1 MPPKPRSTPRYTRW
15 LSGELR
21 MNLRLALVG
30 ENESD
35 EHEIERADHDPA
47 IRGRP
52 ARHRGDSEQQEAN
65 VLRDPGAARD
75 DRTLP
80 LRPGQLYRDRYRA
93 AGERA
98 RQRGRPREEPRLPA
112 HVVAIEPGRQA
123 GPDRRASGN
132 RCLLG
137 KIELA
142 SLADREV
149 EIRLADVVGG
159 CRLIRV
165 REDRGQRQQRSAPA
179 PSRQVQTGA
188 EMRVQADKPPRV
200 RQTVEDAAHA
210 SRLAAQTRALASS
223 STAFTVARAS
233 IACSSVM
240 TSGGLMRTSGL

>member
-1 MPPKPRSTPRYTRW
+1 
-15 LSGELR
+15 

-52 ARHRGDSEQQEAN
+52 ARYRGDGEQQEAN

-80 LRPGQLYRDRYRA
+80 LRPGQLYRDRYGA

-112 HVVAIEPGRQA
+112 HVVCGF
-123 GPDRRASGN
+123 
-132 RCLLG
+132 
-137 KIELA
+137 
-142 SLADREV
+142 
-149 EIRLADVVGG
+149 
-159 CRLIRV
+159 RLIRV
-165 REDRGQRQQRSAPA
+165 LEDRGQRQQRSAPA